1 MTMGSVKRHTCD
13 LLHMI
18 FPFSWKEY
26 RKFRIWWAP
35 WKRTGSWIESTRI
48 IEGGTKALLEV
59 ALIIKMTGNR
69 VLKRRN
75 ETTLHAK
82 SGTEKAAAKN
92 NPASCFLS
100 SLTLSSSLG
109 ADVPS
114 IDPSTGC
121 QKSGEY
127 SPDSGRWWWPGRR
140 IDFHYWLSIYLSWR
154 NRVTIID
161 LSILRPLVDACLVAW
176 PTWFSVFLAS
186 QQTPKNNDLILEL
199 AKTKRGK
206 LHKSRKRQSMCL
218 ANLNVW
224 SLSDQHSIDESKQ
237 AFLVEKQ
244 TSSTQWNCVLYSLNL
259 SAGD

>member
-1 MTMGSVKRHTCD
+1 MTMGSVKRHTRD

-109 ADVPS
+109 GWCS
-114 IDPSTGC
+114 INRS
-121 QKSGEY
+121 EY
-127 SPDSGRWWWPGRR
+127 RLPKKRWIFARFWTMMMAKTTNRFPLLIVHLSVLAQSCDDHWSLDTTTPGRR
-140 IDFHYWLSIYLSWR
+140 VSRGVTNLILSIPRIS
-154 NRVTIID
+154 T
-161 LSILRPLVDACLVAW
+161 DA
-176 PTWFSVFLAS
+176 
-186 QQTPKNNDLILEL
+186 K
-199 AKTKRGK
+199 K
-206 LHKSRKRQSMCL
+206 
-218 ANLNVW
+218 
-224 SLSDQHSIDESKQ
+224 
-237 AFLVEKQ
+237 
-244 TSSTQWNCVLYSLNL
+244 
-259 SAGD
+259 